1 MQRALFILQILR
13 RVQQRFRNTKGR
25 KQSMFG
31 NKKKY
36 NVSLSEKQ
44 IKELTKNMSS
54 KQNKEFAKRCKEA
67 QSDREWDMLMMM
79 EVFMDDDF

>member
-1 MQRALFILQILR
+1 
-13 RVQQRFRNTKGR
+13 
-25 KQSMFG
+25 MFG

-54 KQNKEFAKRCKEA
+54 KQKKEFVKRCKEA
-67 QSDREWDMLMMM
+67 RADREWDMLMMM
-79 EVFMDDDF
+79 EVFMDE

>member
-1 MQRALFILQILR
+1 
-13 RVQQRFRNTKGR
+13 
-25 KQSMFG
+25 MFG

-36 NVSLSEKQ
+36 NVSLTEKQ
-44 IKELTKNMSS
+44 IKELTKNMSN
-54 KQNKEFAKRCKEA
+54 KQRKEFVKRCKEA

>member
-1 MQRALFILQILR
+1 
-13 RVQQRFRNTKGR
+13 
-25 KQSMFG
+25 MFG

-36 NVSLSEKQ
+36 NVTLTEKQ

-54 KQNKEFAKRCKEA
+54 KQRREFIKRFKQA
-67 QSDREWDMLMMM
+67 QSDREWDMLMIM

>member
-1 MQRALFILQILR
+1 
-13 RVQQRFRNTKGR
+13 
-25 KQSMFG
+25 MFE

-36 NVSLSEKQ
+36 TVSLSEKQ
-44 IKELTKNMSS
+44 IIELTKNMSN
-54 KQNKEFAKRCKEA
+54 KQKKEFQKQYKQA

>member
-1 MQRALFILQILR
+1 
-13 RVQQRFRNTKGR
+13 
-25 KQSMFG
+25 MFG

-36 NVSLSEKQ
+36 TVSLSEKQ
-44 IKELTKNMSS
+44 IIELTKNMSN
-54 KQNKEFAKRCKEA
+54 KQKKEFQKQYKQA

>member
-1 MQRALFILQILR
+1 
-13 RVQQRFRNTKGR
+13 
-25 KQSMFG
+25 MFG

-54 KQNKEFAKRCKEA
+54 KQRKEFVKRCKEA
-67 QSDREWDMLMMM
+67 QSDKEWDMLMMM
-79 EVFMDDDF
+79 EVFMDE

>member
-1 MQRALFILQILR
+1 
-13 RVQQRFRNTKGR
+13 
-25 KQSMFG
+25 MFG

-44 IKELTKNMSS
+44 IKELTKNISS
-54 KQNKEFAKRCKEA
+54 KQKKEFVKRCKEA